1 MKSWFLIVVAVVAM
15 LVRCF
20 ADTTSTN
27 GLHESEVAEIKHFLS
42 DFANVLNS
50 NDAKRIKQM
59 SGSAWAH
66 FSKRMDCD
74 EKVDGFEIV
83 KLSTDKV
90 TNVVTKAT
98 VVDAKGNPLNVEVI
112 FDLKN
117 VDGVYSIDKMRL
129 PESERLHEEF
139 EAADQNFERL
149 MLAIKDKDIGR
160 VKEALPFGDVAD
172 FDAEL
177 SARGL
182 SWIKDAVNSDA
193 IALGVWGVRRS
204 GKDGF
209 VGHVEISPEPGGTNV
224 LHEVIFKGLK
234 IDRAA
239 PRKETYEEFCKRI
252 AAEQESARKQ
262 YNEKCAA
269 EYKRQNAE
277 ALERLKK
284 ELKEAGVLK

>member
-98 VVDAKGNPLNVEVI
+98 VVDAKGNPFNVEVI

-129 PESERLHEEF
+129 PESERLHEEL
-139 EAADQNFERL
+139 EAAYKNFRTFIE
-149 MLAIKDKDIGR
+149 AINTKNIEKLKDT
-160 VKEALPFGDVAD
+160 LTFGNVED
-172 FDAEL
+172 FDSEL
-177 SARGL
+177 AARDLLWVTRVVGNNL
-182 SWIKDAVNSDA
+182 SVIS
-193 IALGVWGVRRS
+193 
-204 GKDGF
+204 DGF
-209 VGHVEISPEPGGTNV
+209 ARTGIEEFWGNVIVLCDSGGTNV